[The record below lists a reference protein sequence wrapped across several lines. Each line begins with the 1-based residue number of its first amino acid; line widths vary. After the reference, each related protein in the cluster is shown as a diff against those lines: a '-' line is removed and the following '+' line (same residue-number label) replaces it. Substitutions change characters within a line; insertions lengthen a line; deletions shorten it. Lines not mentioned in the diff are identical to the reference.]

1 MRVRQDGIIIQ
12 EINMKRKFKHKKL
25 LKVNIEMIEYEWYSR
40 FNKAY
45 YKQNKITTG

>member
-40 FNKAY
+40 FNKEY
-45 YKQNKITTG
+45 YKQNKLITG